1 MQKTLFAILS
11 DAEARQDEQIVTS
24 LSQEF
29 SAGFPWFNKQEQ

>member
-11 DAEARQDEQIVTS
+11 DASVRDDQQIIAS

-29 SAGFPWFNKQEQ
+29 SAGFPWYNKEE